1 MKSLNKFIYIY
12 AVVALII
19 PNLALCFSESLK
31 PWAALANILLPCAIY
46 MVLMS
51 LSRKAGK
58 WYGGSSCSSSSQPSK

>member
-58 WYGGSSCSSSSQPSK
+58 MVWWLFLLIFFAAF